1 MIKALQHF
9 LFVSVILLSVSCE
22 DEMPNVD
29 PPVDPMPMDA
39 FESGV
44 FITNEGPFGSGT
56 GTVDFIDT
64 DGVLTSDIYGIVNE
78 GAAIGNI
85 LQSMTIVGDRAFLAA
100 NNAAKVEVVNAS
112 TFEFIGTIEDI
123 SQPRYITD
131 AGNDQVYISSW
142 GADGVSGEIIIA
154 DAISLDVIDRIAVGG
169 GPEEMLLVGDYMYV
183 VNSGGFG
190 SSNEVYKINT
200 TSQSIERTFEF
211 ADKPNSLASYAD
223 GDIWILCG
231 GFNNFNPDDPM
242 TTPGALIQIGV
253 ESDLIEYRLDLPY
266 GAKKLVTDGTTAYY
280 STSDGVISFFNR
292 ETAQQMNLL
301 IPNINPYGMDVDPN
315 SGDIYV
321 LDAKD
326 FASAGELT
334 IYDSAGMIKNTF
346 TTGLLPNGAVFTP

>member
-1 MIKALQHF
+1 MKLLQSTLLAF
-9 LFVSVILLSVSCE
+9 LLLLCISCE
-22 DEMPNVD
+22 DEMPIVD
-29 PPVDPMPMDA
+29 PPVDPTPMDA
-39 FESGV
+39 YESGV
-44 FITNEGPFGSGT
+44 FIINEGPFGSGT
-56 GTVDFIDT
+56 GTVDFID
-64 DGVLTSDIYGIVNE
+64 DEGVLTSDIYGVVND
-78 GAAIGNI
+78 GSAIGNI

-112 TFEFIGTIEDI
+112 TFEYIGTIPNI

-131 AGNDQVYISSW
+131 AGNDQVYISAW
-142 GADGVSGEIIIA
+142 GSDGVSGEIIIA
-154 DAISLDVIDRIAVGG
+154 DAISLDIIDRIAVGG
-169 GPEEMLLVGDYMYV
+169 GPEEMMLVGEYMYV

-190 SSNEVYKINT
+190 NSNEVYKINT

-211 ADKPNSLASYAD
+211 ADKPNSLVSYDD

-242 TTPGALIQIGV
+242 ITPGELVQIGV

-280 STSDGVISFFNR
+280 STFDGVFSFFNR
-292 ETAQQMNLL
+292 ETAQQKNLL
-301 IPNINPYGMDVDPN
+301 IPNINPYGMDANPKN
-315 SGDIYV
+315 GDLYV

-334 IYDSAGMIKNTF
+334 IYDSAGVIKNTY
-346 TTGLLPNGAVFTP
+346 TTGIVPNGAVFTP